1 MIVQKMPL
9 PKNPCTLPRSRWLH
23 AGRQRKWPILRKE
36 RLLTR
41 RRRWWLE
48 AHHSDRVKGPK
59 LGWENWIE
67 RFQNWRNFGPF
78 LKGGNFGGF
87 SRGRITVRMQ
97 EDKKTKRKF
106 QMWIFKIRD
115 CGIEQAIFSEC
126 GGWRK
131 AVMGCVWLKKRKFF
145 GSVMGMFGVSQDYSK
160 HPPNS
165 EMFFLF
171 GGNARWVF

>member
-87 SRGRITVRMQ
+87 FRGRITVRMQ

-106 QMWIFKIRD
+106 QMWIFQNSRLRD
-115 CGIEQAIFSEC
+115 WAGNLFRVRRLEEGCHGMCLIEEAQVFWFC
-126 GGWRK
+126 HGYVW
-131 AVMGCVWLKKRKFF
+131 CVSRL
-145 GSVMGMFGVSQDYSK
+145 
-160 HPPNS
+160 
-165 EMFFLF
+165 
-171 GGNARWVF
+171 